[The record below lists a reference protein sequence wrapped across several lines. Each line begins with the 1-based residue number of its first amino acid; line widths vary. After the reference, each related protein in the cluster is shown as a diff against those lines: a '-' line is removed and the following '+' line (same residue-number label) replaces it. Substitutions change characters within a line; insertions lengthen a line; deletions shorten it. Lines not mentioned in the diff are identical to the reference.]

1 MEGRTGGHGMKSRWR
16 CRRGGKGKSRSKEKA
31 KMRNNGER
39 KWKVRGITSGVESKP
54 DEVREGA

>member
-1 MEGRTGGHGMKSRWR
+1 MKSRWR